1 MNQAESVL
9 IDWDAPNLLEQLVH
23 NIKAP
28 LENIAAAG
36 RNSEEYK
43 KDKIEEII
51 FSSTEEIRDI
61 IEAIVAKNKIRSL
74 DLSHEI
80 RPDIF
85 QIYESNEHVRQMCTD
100 ALIPQKVT
108 KVDQVWLMSLEKEVY
123 ENLSNDFLN
132 LYELSFKMAVSE
144 RQLYR
149 RILSL
154 VALTPN
160 KYIRILRLHKAKQMI
175 DNFVE
180 HSIPQIAYAVG
191 YSDVHYFSK
200 LFASQYSV
208 SPKKLVGSLR

>member
-1 MNQAESVL
+1 MNQAENIV
-9 IDWDAPNLLEQLVH
+9 IDWDAPNLLEQLVR

-36 RNSEEYK
+36 RNSDEYDK
-43 KDKIEEII
+43 KKIEEII
-51 FSSTEEIRDI
+51 FSSTKEISDI
-61 IEAIVAKNKIRSL
+61 IEAIVAKNKARSL
-74 DLSHEI
+74 SLTHES

-85 QIYESNEHVRQMCTD
+85 EIYESNENVRQMCMAAVT
-100 ALIPQKVT
+100 PQKLT
-108 KVDQVWLMSLEKEVY
+108 KVDREWLMILEKEVY
-123 ENLSNDFLN
+123 DNLSNNFLN
-132 LYELSFKMAVSE
+132 LCELSFRMAVSE

-175 DNFVE
+175 DNFIE

-191 YSDVHYFSK
+191 YNDVHYFSK

-208 SPKKLVGSLR
+208 SPKELLGSLR

>member
-1 MNQAESVL
+1 MNQAENIL
-9 IDWDAPNLLEQLVH
+9 IDWDAPNLLEQLVQ

-36 RNSEEYK
+36 RNSDEYNK
-43 KDKIEEII
+43 EKIEEII
-51 FSSTEEIRDI
+51 FSSTKEISDI
-61 IEAIVAKNKIRSL
+61 IEAIVAKNKARSL
-74 DLSHEI
+74 SLTHES

-85 QIYESNEHVRQMCTD
+85 KIYESNENIRQMCMD
-100 ALIPQKVT
+100 AVTPQKVT
-108 KVDQVWLMSLEKEVY
+108 KVDQDWLMSFEKAVY
-123 ENLSNDFLN
+123 DNLSNNFLN
-132 LYELSFKMAVSE
+132 LCELSYKMAVSE

-175 DNFVE
+175 DNFVD

-191 YSDVHYFSK
+191 YNDVHYFSK

-208 SPKKLVGSLR
+208 SPKELLGSLR